1 MLRESAA
8 IVSLWARRSL
18 RFAWRISSTAAVV
31 RSRYWRT
38 ESIISAGGSAN
49 AASPA
54 IPVFWYAIVAARAT
68 GPKSAKWKRAQ
79 WKRSSQIVRQDEPS
93 ARLIA
98 RQSRPLFRAAKTQP
112 ASTAAPG
119 RQASAALKTTDAAAV
134 EMAKFAPSKI
144 ALWGWARRRIE
155 CASAATTATA
165 IAVPVSRR
173 QTLASMPIADTL
185 TLPRPY
191 TRTEKSWRTSVSAS
205 SVATRPGSC
214 ETVSTTVRAI
224 ATSTAEA
231 TIAEVTTSVV
241 TRSSRD
247 EASADEGS
255 IRASPGRAGRSTGRG
270 RRICTRSSGPGGGD
284 LRLRVVA
291 EGAWA
296 PPLSGGIAP
305 IASDAQD
312 PRPARAFLDP
322 IDHLAADPVHGPHD
336 HDHADVGP
344 EAVDRE
350 VRRDPFRQGDHRD
363 VDREVREPE
372 RDDDERERQQRQ
384 ERLEHGVRDAE
395 DRGAD
400 QERRP
405 AVDADASPQRIP
417 GPERSGVDRPGDCE
431 AHEPRHGASLG
442 GRRRQWDH
450 SPGMARLVRL
460 ALVVLAL

>member
-1 MLRESAA
+1 
-8 IVSLWARRSL
+8 
-18 RFAWRISSTAAVV
+18 
-31 RSRYWRT
+31 
-38 ESIISAGGSAN
+38 
-49 AASPA
+49 
-54 IPVFWYAIVAARAT
+54 
-68 GPKSAKWKRAQ
+68 
-79 WKRSSQIVRQDEPS
+79 
-93 ARLIA
+93 
-98 RQSRPLFRAAKTQP
+98 
-112 ASTAAPG
+112 
-119 RQASAALKTTDAAAV
+119 
-134 EMAKFAPSKI
+134 MAKFAPLKI

-173 QTLASMPIADTL
+173 KTLASMPIADTL

-214 ETVSTTVRAI
+214 ETVATTVRAM

-241 TRSSRD
+241 TPSSREEPSAD
-247 EASADEGS
+247 EASIG
-255 IRASPGRAGRSTGRG
+255 ASPGRAGRSSGRG

-284 LRLRVVA
+284 LRLSVVA
-291 EGAWA
+291 KRAWA

-395 DRGAD
+395 DCGAD

-405 AVDADASPQRIP
+405 AVDADASPERVR
-417 GPERSGVDRPGDCE
+417 GPERSGVDRPGDGE

-442 GRRRQWDH
+442 GRRQEWDH
-450 SPGMARLVRL
+450 RPRMARLTRL
-460 ALVVLAL
+460 ALVVLALALAAPASAGPRDPKERHTKAGEAIASRAVLHLSDFELGWKRASHPGHMIRCRGYNPDLSGLTRTGRARSEFSFSHRAVVQSFVSVYLDAGQAVAAFKAAVR